1 MKTQLEAHKL
11 TKRTR
16 RDVANAETN
25 MQGDP
30 ATRRETPNYD
40 KWYDG
45 HERWQGEAESERGP
59 DLTVPLEQEL
69 QHTLHV

>member
-1 MKTQLEAHKL
+1 M
-11 TKRTR
+11 
-16 RDVANAETN
+16 ANAETN